1 MQRRFFTLDVFTAR
15 PFAGN
20 PLAVVLD
27 ADGLD
32 PSAMQQI
39 AREFNLSE
47 TVFVL
52 PPVKPGHR
60 ARLRIFTPARELRFA
75 GHPTVGTAV
84 LLSGREGG
92 TEARGLV
99 LEEEIGP
106 VTCDVTPAVGG
117 GHASFVLPALPEEAG
132 TPPDNDVLAGA
143 LGLAPGDIGFGGF
156 VPSAWSAGV
165 SFIFVPVKSRDAVR
179 RARPMETAALG
190 DEGVYVFSSE
200 TADPAHNVHAR
211 LFAPHLGV
219 AEDPATGAAAAA
231 FVGVAARFGGLA
243 DGNHSFTIEQGYE
256 MGRPSLI
263 RLQMTLLHG
272 KPAAASIGGEA
283 VIVVQG
289 TIEA

>member
-1 MQRRFFTLDVFTAR
+1 
-15 PFAGN
+15 
-20 PLAVVLD
+20 
-27 ADGLD
+27 
-32 PSAMQQI
+32 
-39 AREFNLSE
+39 
-47 TVFVL
+47 
-52 PPVKPGHR
+52 
-60 ARLRIFTPARELRFA
+60 
-75 GHPTVGTAV
+75 V

-211 LFAPHLGV
+211 LFAPHL
-219 AEDPATGAAAAA
+219 ESDP
-231 FVGVAARFGGLA
+231 FRLK
-243 DGNHSFTIEQGYE
+243 HILSF
-256 MGRPSLI
+256 
-263 RLQMTLLHG
+263 
-272 KPAAASIGGEA
+272 
-283 VIVVQG
+283 
-289 TIEA
+289 